1 MKITKI
7 KRKFFVGKGKNII
20 EINHSSNIKLKNN
33 YGLVYSSLFLVNLG
47 LSFSQFINQNKP
59 SGLSG

>member
-33 YGLVYSSLFLVNLG
+33 EQITFLFKN
-47 LSFSQFINQNKP
+47 SQYDFVKKIGILRYP
-59 SGLSG
+59 PL